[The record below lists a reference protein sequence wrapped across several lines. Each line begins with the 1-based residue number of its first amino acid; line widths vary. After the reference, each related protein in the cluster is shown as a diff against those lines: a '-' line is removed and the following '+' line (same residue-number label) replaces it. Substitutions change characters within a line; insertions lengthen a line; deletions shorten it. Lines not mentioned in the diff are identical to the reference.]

1 MRKGFLR
8 STALVTMAVMMAGCS
23 ALSNSDSPISRRVG
37 SGAEIRPW
45 ERNLCGRYSS
55 TQTQLSRM
63 YPTQLCE
70 AFAVA
75 VLTWKHYSERADDI
89 ANDET
94 LLNLGIAGLAAGAIW
109 AAVKEESADTIA
121 LLGIGSAVLYSGSS
135 VLVPEQKRKIYR
147 AGAKAAACLMRRSNH
162 LLNSPVFSLQVEL
175 NDLMVE
181 RDKLADRV
189 RAFGETNLSG
199 VEGYSKVFQPT
210 TTDVGD
216 WTDYLTKMALKP
228 YLAPYQKLRKELVLM
243 QDQMKEF
250 KRSEGD
256 LGGVAVEISQSLV
269 ELDNKVKELLDE
281 TLPNPA
287 SLFETVQST
296 TNTYLGMAMSVS
308 KPQSDSLQDLAKDKG
323 NVHSNVSTELSQA
336 SPTEKDLQSNPM
348 GIEVLGVQNPVEKQQ
363 EALNQSKEIIR
374 KAKNDT
380 NKKIRDAHD
389 SFDSFVNDALIL
401 QARLDA
407 LYPKFAEELKQTV
420 SVELADCRDLGI
432 TSPFMVMPKNIEIA
446 AGEVGEITISG
457 GRRPIYASFNRQRAG
472 VTIEDSVNKFG
483 DTVISIRW
491 DGRAGVAGDYPIEF
505 VDYSGAKDVG
515 LVTFLPGIALAEYQL
530 LLSGRQVSI
539 RPRGSA
545 SKFLLFYRG
554 GGKEEPKLYQDANKE
569 SKYEY
574 GAELSFTGA
583 GPIQLFTEEN
593 KPEIGETWQFMLV
606 EKGTGLSTNFTVSL
620 AKK

>member
-1 MRKGFLR
+1 
-8 STALVTMAVMMAGCS
+8 
-23 ALSNSDSPISRRVG
+23 
-37 SGAEIRPW
+37 
-45 ERNLCGRYSS
+45 
-55 TQTQLSRM
+55 
-63 YPTQLCE
+63 
-70 AFAVA
+70 
-75 VLTWKHYSERADDI
+75 LTWKHYSERADDI

-121 LLGIGSAVLYSGSS
+121 LLGIGSALLYSGSS

-175 NDLMVE
+175 NDMMVE
-181 RDKLADRV
+181 RDRIADEL
-189 RAFGETNLSG
+189 RAFGEKSLSE
-199 VEGYSKVFQPT
+199 VEGYSEGFNLSAADTNDKVT
-210 TTDVGD
+210 H
-216 WTDYLTKMALKP
+216 LTKMALKQ
-228 YLAPYQKLRKELVLM
+228 YLEPYQTFRKKLALM
-243 QDQMKEF
+243 QDQMKEL

-308 KPQSDSLQDLAKDKG
+308 KPQSDSLQDLAKDKPRVG
-323 NVHSNVSTELSQA
+323 EQVTASVNKESNVPA
-336 SPTEKDLQSNPM
+336 DLDLATSDR
-348 GIEVLGVQNPVEKQQ
+348 Q
-363 EALNQSKEIIR
+363 EINNNISEADNAFYGL
-374 KAKNDT
+374 
-380 NKKIRDAHD
+380 
-389 SFDSFVNDALIL
+389 VNDAVIL
-401 QARLDA
+401 EARLDA

-505 VDYSGAKDVG
+505 VDYSGAKYVG
-515 LVTFLPGIALAEYQL
+515 LVTFLPGIRLEKSE
-530 LLSGRQVSI
+530 LSIGTDRQIVVDV
-539 RPRGSA
+539 PPGTYLVYYVDDGSA
-545 SKFLLFYRG
+545 KAPKFDVYNPGSDLTAKD
-554 GGKEEPKLYQDANKE
+554 GKI
-569 SKYEY
+569 
-574 GAELSFTGA
+574 SFKVSA
-583 GPIQLFTEEN
+583 L
-593 KPEIGETWQFMLV
+593 PEDGVVWRFLLV
-606 EKGTGLSTNFTVSL
+606 EKATGLSTNFTVS
-620 AKK
+620 AANSNS